1 VISSGSNFQPET
13 ETIQGYAMANVVVVG
28 AQWGDEGKGKVV
40 DIYTEFADEI
50 VRFQGGNNAGH
61 TLVVGE
67 EKVVLHL
74 IPSGVLHEG
83 KRCVIGNGVVLD
95 PDVFIMEVN
104 RLKGAG
110 RLQDDGTLL
119 LSESLHIIM
128 PYHKAL
134 DIAREAQSGDK
145 KIGTTGRGIG
155 PCYEDKIGR
164 RGIRLMDLVDPVV
177 FSRKLRENLEEK
189 NALLERLGVEPLG
202 YNEVYRTY
210 QDYAQVLKKYMA
222 DTALVLSKELKAGKK
237 LLFEGAQGT
246 LLDVDHGT
254 YPFVTSS
261 STCAGGA
268 ATGSGVS
275 PREIHEVIGISKAYV
290 TRVGSGPFPT
300 ELLEETGEKLRQIG
314 SEFGATTGRP
324 RRCGWFD
331 AMVIRYAVR
340 INGLTGIA
348 LTKLDV
354 LSDFEA
360 IKVCTGYRFEG
371 QELETLPARLETF
384 ENCEPVY
391 EELPGWKCDI
401 TGVRSFEQLPEN
413 AKKYV
418 KRLEELAG
426 CPIVL
431 VSVGPRRDQTMVLKN
446 PFDA

>member
-1 VISSGSNFQPET
+1 
-13 ETIQGYAMANVVVVG
+13 MANVVVVG

-50 VRFQGGNNAGH
+50 VRYQGGNNAGH
-61 TLVVGE
+61 TLVVGD

-83 KRCVIGNGVVLD
+83 KRCIIGNGVVLD
-95 PDVFIMEVN
+95 PEVFIMEVE
-104 RLKGAG
+104 RLKKAG
-110 RLQDDGTLL
+110 RLQDDQTLL

-128 PYHKAL
+128 PYHKRL
-134 DIAREAQSGDK
+134 DIAREAKSGDK

-164 RGIRLMDLVDPVV
+164 RGVRLMDLVDPVI

-189 NALLERLGVEPLG
+189 NILLERLGEEPLV
-202 YNEVYRTY
+202 YNEIYRTY
-210 QDYAQVLKKYMA
+210 QDFAQTLKKYMA

-268 ATGSGVS
+268 ATGSGIS
-275 PREIHEVIGISKAYV
+275 PRDIHEIVGISKAYV

-300 ELLEETGEKLRQIG
+300 ELLDENGEKLRQVG
-314 SEFGATTGRP
+314 AEFGATTGRP

-354 LSDFEA
+354 LSDFDT

-371 QELETLPARLETF
+371 KELETLPARLETF
-384 ENCEPVY
+384 EKCEPVY
-391 EELPGWKCDI
+391 EELPGWKSDI
-401 TGVRSFEQLPEN
+401 SNIRSFEELPEKARN
-413 AKKYV
+413 YV
-418 KRLEELAG
+418 RRLEELSE

-431 VSVGPRRDQTMVLKN
+431 VSVGPRRDQTMLLKN
-446 PFDA
+446 PFEA

>member
-1 VISSGSNFQPET
+1 
-13 ETIQGYAMANVVVVG
+13 MANVVVVG

-40 DIYTEFADEI
+40 DIYTEYADEI
-50 VRFQGGNNAGH
+50 VRYQGGNNAGH
-61 TLVVGE
+61 TLVVGD

-74 IPSGVLHEG
+74 IPSGVLHAG

-95 PDVFIMEVN
+95 PEVFIMEVN
-104 RLKGAG
+104 RLKAAG
-110 RLQDDGTLL
+110 RLEDDSTLL

-128 PYHKAL
+128 PYHKAI
-134 DIAREAQSGDK
+134 DIAREAKSGDK

-164 RGIRLMDLVDPVV
+164 RGVRLMDLIDPVA

-189 NALLERLGVEPLG
+189 NAVLERLGEEPLN
-202 YNEVYRTY
+202 YNEIYRAY
-210 QDYAQVLKKYMA
+210 QDFAEILKKYMA
-222 DTALVLSKELKAGKK
+222 DTSLVLSKSVAAGKK

-268 ATGSGVS
+268 ATGTGVS
-275 PREIHEVIGISKAYV
+275 PREIHEVVGISKAYV

-300 ELLEETGEKLRQIG
+300 ELLEETGEKLRQVG
-314 SEFGATTGRP
+314 GEFGATTGRP

-354 LSDFEA
+354 LSDFET
-360 IKVCTGYRFEG
+360 IKVCTGYTFEG
-371 QELETLPARLETF
+371 KALETLPAKLETF
-384 ENCEPVY
+384 ENCVPVY
-391 EELPGWKCDI
+391 EELPGWNADI
-401 TGVRSFEQLPEN
+401 TGVRSFEQLPED

-426 CPIVL
+426 CPIVM
-431 VSVGPRRDQTMVLKN
+431 VSVGPRRDQTMMLKN
-446 PFDA
+446 PFGE